1 MSEHDFSSGPSRDPD
16 AEYDDEE
23 ELEEGMPSRAQLA
36 NMTAA
41 EKAELKKQQEYKK
54 WKASVTVIQ
63 PLVISDASEDSGNE
77 ELVPHTERNKVNP
90 KTDERLEIEKRKVAK
105 KTVYTRKNL
114 YNLSSDEDE
123 LDFVQREKDWEVKR
137 NEFRNNVRAK

>member
-1 MSEHDFSSGPSRDPD
+1 M
-16 AEYDDEE
+16 
-23 ELEEGMPSRAQLA
+23 
-36 NMTAA
+36 
-41 EKAELKKQQEYKK
+41 
-54 WKASVTVIQ
+54 IQ

-77 ELVPHTERNKVNP
+77 EPVPHTERNKVNP